1 MIDIQ
6 SDPDRWL
13 MDAIESPEKK
23 VVFFVGA
30 GISVDSGLPNFS
42 QFSRDFI
49 SCICPLD
56 LETKYIKK
64 ICGRLRPEVLLQIA
78 QQVHKDRTLDFY
90 GYLESDYPNA
100 NHFFLALA
108 LKAGHCVF
116 TTNVD
121 TLIEQACAEIGFP
134 CHPIVHEK
142 EYEQFLNEQSK
153 SERGIGFESKLFKLH
168 GSIEHDKIGWK
179 KYESIRF
186 VLDRVGL
193 GLAKSQEEVL
203 STCLRDYDFIF
214 LGYSGND
221 HFSVLPVLLKVESD
235 QKIYW
240 FKFKPNK
247 KRLDFYQEIGCFRN
261 RKKELLDKA
270 SEGTIPEVKW
280 EEISVMEVLSEREN
294 SILAIG
300 DSSNTIKNSIK
311 NIIPRDFP
319 NLEKRAFIKPEWV
332 KNVTDFE
339 RHLLAA
345 MLLIR
350 MRDVSNRTEDQMKKA
365 EYHARNERERAEVKR
380 LRASTFS
387 VTRRLGK
394 TKDSEDDLRDAI
406 NGFKEQGDI
415 VSLIEAHLELANL
428 LRIGRKFESSEKMA
442 DEKLSKETLDKA
454 EELLINNKAILLEQN
469 RSYDWQRLN
478 AQMYKLRGLV
488 YGLGKRGTM
497 ADKLKAINY
506 CNKAQ
511 YFARLAGDV
520 SCSAAVLNARGLI
533 IYQLAERSGNL
544 LREAESSLNDAFALY
559 IRIGDPRTSFQP
571 LRNQLLVQRLRAL
584 QGKLH
589 ARDYWLDKA
598 QRDCDK
604 ARNFLKLIETDC
616 SETSTDEIE
625 VKYRQAQL
633 YGLKGDKKNAG
644 LLLQEVLAYW
654 QSKNDLHQQARVW
667 QDILS
672 LADNWKDELECILPL
687 LSLIES
693 LFQLETERIS
703 YKNDILRLENIRDM
717 LIDAYMKAYE
727 NHDQESL
734 DKIVALIEQG
744 GKMAEE
750 FGEKDLSTEFK
761 VWSSTHRE

>member
-1 MIDIQ
+1 MINIQ
-6 SDPDRWL
+6 SDPEGWL
-13 MDAIESPEKK
+13 MEAITSPEKK
-23 VVFFVGA
+23 LAFFVGA
-30 GISVDSGLPNFS
+30 GISVDSGLPNFL
-42 QFSRDFI
+42 QFSSDFI

-56 LETKYIKK
+56 LGTKYINK
-64 ICGRLRPEVLLQIA
+64 ICGRLRPEVLLQTV
-78 QQVHKDRTLDFY
+78 QQLHKDRTLDFY

-121 TLIEQACAEIGFP
+121 TLIEQACGKIGLP
-134 CHPIVHEK
+134 CHPIVHED
-142 EYEQFLNEQSK
+142 EYEEFLIEQSK
-153 SERGIGFESKLFKLH
+153 DDRRIAFESKLFKLH
-168 GSIEHDKIGWK
+168 GSIERDKIGFK

-193 GLAKSQEEVL
+193 GLTEKQEEIL

-240 FKFKPNK
+240 FKFKPNQK
-247 KRLDFYQEIGCFRN
+247 KLDFYQDIGCFRN
-261 RKKELLDKA
+261 RKKDLLDKA

-311 NIIPRDFP
+311 NIFPGDFP
-319 NLEKRAFIKPEWV
+319 NLEKRVFVKPEWV

-365 EYHARNERERAEVKR
+365 EYHAKNERERAEVKR

-394 TKDSEDDLRDAI
+394 TKASEGDLRDAI
-406 NGFKEQGDI
+406 NSFEEQEDM

-428 LRIGRKFESSEKMA
+428 LRIDRKFESSEKMA
-442 DEKLSKETLDKA
+442 DEKLSKETLEKA
-454 EELLINNKAILLEQN
+454 EELLKKTKPILLEQN

-478 AQMYKLRGLV
+478 AQLYKLRALV

-506 CNKAQ
+506 CNEAQ

-559 IRIGDPRTSFQP
+559 IRIGDPHTSFQP
-571 LRNQLLVQRLRAL
+571 LRNRLLVQRLRAL
-584 QGKLH
+584 QGKLR

-598 QRDCDK
+598 QKDCDK
-604 ARNFLKLIETDC
+604 ARNYLKQIKTDGD
-616 SETSTDEIE
+616 ETSAEEIE
-625 VKYRQAQL
+625 VNYRQAQL

-644 LLLQEVLAYW
+644 LLFQEVLAYW
-654 QSKNDLHQQARVW
+654 QEKNDLHQQARVW

-672 LADNWKDELECILPL
+672 LADDWKEELGCIHPL
-687 LSLIES
+687 LYIIES
-693 LFQLETERIS
+693 LFESKTERIS
-703 YKNDILRLENIRDM
+703 YKNDILRLENIRDI
-717 LIDAYMKAYE
+717 LIDAYLKAYE
-727 NHDQESL
+727 HHDPEFL
-734 DKIVALIEQG
+734 DKIVALTEKG
-744 GKMAEE
+744 GEMAEE
-750 FGEKDLSTEFK
+750 FGENDLSIEFK
-761 VWSSTHRE
+761 VWSSTHQE